1 MGIHSEGGEGAI
13 TYENISLVQNKGELR
28 EALVNL

>member
-1 MGIHSEGGEGAI
+1 MGIHSEGGGAL